1 VINRIDLTSVLRRT
15 VCEVYSDLVTRPTG
29 AAVRAHIEQ
38 QLTALEGRTLT
49 VIDFSN
55 VGLLDFSCADEVVAK
70 LLLRFYAGTPR
81 QDAYFAFQGVS
92 ESHYDALEAVLER
105 HDLALVVLLHGGAAQ
120 LIGTIGDSERRAWQD
135 MYRLGRATVEQL
147 ADALGVARDE
157 AQRLLD
163 TLHHRRLVMR
173 FEQEYVALGG
183 VE

>member
-1 VINRIDLTSVLRRT
+1 VINHIDLTSVLRRT

-92 ESHYDALEAVLER
+92 ESHHDALEAVLER
-105 HDLALVVLLHGGAAQ
+105 HDLALVVLLHDGAAQ
-120 LIGTIGDSERRAWQD
+120 LIGTIDEAERRAWHAV
-135 MYRLGRATVEQL
+135 YRLRRATVEQVAEAL
-147 ADALGVARDE
+147 GALRDDAQRQLDALLR
-157 AQRLLD
+157 
-163 TLHHRRLVMR
+163 RRLVMR
-173 FEQEYVALGG
+173 FDQSYVAVGG
-183 VE
+183 LE